1 MTIAAHAE
9 GTAIGLRMPP
19 VPCAK
24 AFCPKR
30 KKGTSAPSD
39 LPIGM
44 SFFRGQFS
52 PQSLLSP
59 IRVLA
64 QSLEPPPMPAPAG
77 MRFFTRMRQPSVVPL
92 ACCRAHAKVFFHV
105 SYDVARTCDFAD
117 RVKLQNDIVAQINQH
132 EHGFK
137 QMHAVGAL
145 PHYVQKKVEFGRSL
159 EFERR
164 SGHGYS
170 MTRVRVICLGVLCES
185 VTSAGEPS
193 GLRRLTAI
201 CHPDC
206 VKESSAT

>member
-1 MTIAAHAE
+1 MTIAAQAE

-24 AFCPKR
+24 AFCPKCTIAGAAAHAGASGNAFFHEDATAKR
-30 KKGTSAPSD
+30 RAACLLQSA
-39 LPIGM
+39 G
-44 SFFRGQFS
+44 G
-52 PQSLLSP
+52 
-59 IRVLA
+59 
-64 QSLEPPPMPAPAG
+64 
-77 MRFFTRMRQPSVVPL
+77 
-92 ACCRAHAKVFFHV
+92 AHAKVFFHV
-105 SYDVARTCDFAD
+105 SYDVARTCDFAA
-117 RVKLQNDIVAQINQH
+117 RVKLQNDVVAQINQH